1 MGFSIDSLA
10 DATQLH
16 DSIDGSGYMVTDLT
30 HNELAKLHARHMIGG
45 IPHMSLRNERLFRCQ
60 FPERPGALMEFLNQL
75 LSNWNISL
83 FHYRNHGAAYG
94 RVLLGLEVPV
104 ADNQQLDDMIASIGF
119 LFVEETHNPA
129 YELMLKSG

>member
-1 MGFSIDSLA
+1 
-10 DATQLH
+10 
-16 DSIDGSGYMVTDLT
+16 
-30 HNELAKLHARHMIGG
+30 
-45 IPHMSLRNERLFRCQ
+45 MS